1 VRGQNNAAK
10 MITCTAAVNAPAMR
24 RLFRRAA
31 GTASPK
37 RLGPPG
43 STGLWGRFSGGALNA
58 PLIATPESFLEQ
70 NIILR
75 QERGEVSSTILP
87 DEKISQTFRHTLA
100 NHRCSWRGS
109 SAGL

>member
-1 VRGQNNAAK
+1 
-10 MITCTAAVNAPAMR
+10 MITCTAAVKAPAMR
-24 RLFRRAA
+24 RLFRWS
-31 GTASPK
+31 GGPLK

-43 STGLWGRFSGGALNA
+43 STGLSGRFSGGALNV
-58 PLIATPESFLEQ
+58 PLIATPESCLEQ

-109 SAGL
+109 PAGPVSYTHLR